1 MEPTKLLKDLR
12 DGLWQ
17 ASIERQASIESG
29 SPPGDQPGETYEL
42 PVGEVAENLRAC
54 GFLTEAET
62 RTVVD
67 FLDRFDPEDD
77 VPKENEVPD
86 AVATE
91 ITRITAELR
100 SARGQRD
107 RDVGGF
113 GTR

>member
-17 ASIERQASIESG
+17 ASIERQASTEKSDSSG
-29 SPPGDQPGETYEL
+29 ADEPGETYEL
-42 PVGEVAENLRAC
+42 PTTEVAENLRAC

-67 FLDRFDPEDD
+67 FLDRFDPGDD
-77 VPKENEVPD
+77 VPGESEVPD
-86 AVATE
+86 TLATE

-100 SARGQRD
+100 SARGER
-107 RDVGGF
+107 
-113 GTR
+113 